1 MTNDR
6 VRLREE
12 IWRVESRAEAA
23 GRTLY
28 HLRSDETGQR
38 LTAVAPPDTVEP
50 LPGVGP
56 QLDKRSLSPFA
67 TWQLRHE
74 LLQLTASWGGLAAIH
89 AGRVQ
94 LEPYQLVPVAKIL
107 NGPHRNL
114 LIADDVG
121 LGKTI
126 EAGLCI
132 VELTARGVGQRIL
145 LVVPPGLIDQW
156 LDEMRSKFGLAFK
169 SIADSASLD
178 HAQTDLAEGLSPWVF
193 HDRIITSTE
202 YLKRP
207 GVYAAALRQPWDII
221 VVDEAHYLAESG
233 SPANPY
239 STRRTNL
246 GLELRKATRSLLLLT
261 ATPHNGYRHSFRS
274 LLELVEPTDA
284 TLEGEGDIVRRRVA
298 RSMVRR
304 LKQQI
309 TRTDSHGARVSAFIP
324 RAPVERLEV
333 HCKTDEEREVFRLVT
348 RYCTRT
354 AQAAAESDQR
364 DLVSFAMQIVK
375 KRMLS
380 SRLALART
388 IENRLEALKQE
399 PEETGSIRSE
409 LRELQE
415 DLPLLEKEAERLA
428 SRVLRAAV
436 PADTRRRSEER
447 RQLRE
452 IQRILQRIV
461 DLPDPKIVR
470 LVAALRAAVTK
481 SQNEKAIIFT
491 EYLDTLE
498 AVRDALSADPE
509 LGGRFAELPGGL
521 TPRQRRD
528 RIAAFAAP
536 ECRILLATD
545 AASEGLNL
553 QQFCR
558 RLYHMELPW
567 NPNRLEQRNGRI
579 DRYGQHRAP
588 QIAYLFYAD
597 SPEDRVLDRLVTRIS
612 QMQGDRVSTPDIVGI
627 VEATRLPD
635 QLLAIGFDGNSD
647 GVAATLVRVFDE
659 EYTKFLRDVVPV
671 LATPANPDDVA
682 DPTSADPVLG
692 DDLELERVMLQL
704 LHPGAT
710 STVRPHEY
718 SVKVPIALQ
727 GPEVAD
733 RYPLL
738 TFRRSVALADGA
750 DGTEFVHRLHP
761 LVRAAA
767 AHALEQLRFASPGV
781 TMPPCLAVRRL
792 AESSGA
798 PRAVF
803 TFTAHAEHPTGLV
816 AVGVAVDGR
825 EMPESEV
832 ALALQAHE
840 QPGDVPWKLCEDVF
854 ANAFP
859 DLCNRADAQAKALL
873 QRRTVAERD
882 RRAMLAAQLR
892 SEVDAYRADRIREL
906 ERDEAAERQGTRD
919 QADLFRESRT
929 DWAARRAAVATQA
942 DTRVTRISEWESVPD
957 ASSPELLSVL
967 LVFPGAEA

>member
-1 MTNDR
+1 LNNH
-6 VRLREE
+6 VRLRDEV
-12 IWRVESRAEAA
+12 WRVESKTQAP

-28 HLRSDETGQR
+28 QLRSDETGQR
-38 LTAVAPPDTVEP
+38 LTAIAPPDSVQV
-50 LPGVGP
+50 LAGVP
-56 QLDKRSLSPFA
+56 PELDRRALSPFGL
-67 TWQLRHE
+67 WQLRHE
-74 LLQLTASWGGLAAIH
+74 LIKLTTSWDGLAAIH
-89 AGRVQ
+89 SGRLQ
-94 LEPYQLVPVAKIL
+94 LEPYQLVPVEKIL

-132 VELTARGVGQRIL
+132 VELTARGVGQRVL

-156 LDEMRSKFGLAFK
+156 LDEMQGKFGLMFK
-169 SIADSASLD
+169 GIADSASLD
-178 HAQTDLAEGLSPWVF
+178 QAQTELAEGISPWAF
-193 HDRIITSTE
+193 YDRIITSTE

-207 GVYAAALRQPWDII
+207 GVYGAALRRPWDLI

-239 STRRTNL
+239 STRRTQL
-246 GLELRKATRSLLLLT
+246 GPQLRKATRSLLLLT

-274 LLELVEPTDA
+274 LLELIEPTDA
-284 TLEGEGDIVRRRVA
+284 TLEGDEAAVRRRVT

-309 TRTDSHGARVSAFIP
+309 TRTGPGGSRVPAFVP

-333 HCKTDEEREVFRLVT
+333 HCAMENEREVFRLVT
-348 RYCTRT
+348 RYCSRT

-388 IENRLEALKQE
+388 IENRLDALRQR
-399 PEETGSIRSE
+399 PDDADPTRAE

-415 DLPLLEKEAERLA
+415 DLPLLEEQAERLA
-428 SRVLRAAV
+428 ARVLRSAV
-436 PADTRRRSEER
+436 PPDERRRNEEK

-452 IQRILQRIV
+452 IQRALQRIV
-461 DLPDPKIVR
+461 DRPDPKIAR
-470 LVAALRAAVTK
+470 LLASLGAAVIDAPE
-481 SQNEKAIIFT
+481 EKAIVFT

-498 AVRDALSADPE
+498 AVRDALNANASFA
-509 LGGRFAELPGGL
+509 GRFTELTGGL

-528 RIAAFAAP
+528 RIAAFATP
-536 ECRILLATD
+536 ECRVLLATD

-558 RLYHMELPW
+558 KLYHVELPW

-579 DRYGQHRAP
+579 DRYGQRRTP

-635 QLLAIGFDGNSD
+635 WLLAIGPDEDGEQA
-647 GVAATLVRVFDE
+647 AATLVRVFDE
-659 EYTKFLRDVVPV
+659 EYRVFLRDVVPV
-671 LATPANPDDVA
+671 LATTEAVEDVA
-682 DPTSADPVLG
+682 DPTSADPVLA
-692 DDLELERVMLQL
+692 DDIALERVMLQL
-704 LHPGAT
+704 LSAGA
-710 STVRPHEY
+710 RPSGHAHEY
-718 SVKVPIALQ
+718 GVIVPTVLQ
-727 GPEVAD
+727 GPGVAD

-738 TFRRSVALADGA
+738 TFRRSLAVTDGA
-750 DGTEFVHRLHP
+750 EGTEFVHRLHP

-767 AHALEQLRFASPGV
+767 AHAREQLGSASPGV
-781 TMPPCLAVRRL
+781 TMPPCLAVCRL
-792 AESSGA
+792 AGTVGPPA
-798 PRAVF
+798 AVF
-803 TFTAHAEHPTGLV
+803 TFTDRAQHPDGALIS
-816 AVGVAVDGR
+816 VGVGIDGSV
-825 EMPESEV
+825 MPESDVER
-832 ALALQAHE
+832 ALGAHE
-840 QPGDVPWKLCEDVF
+840 RPGDVPWEECERTF
-854 ANAFP
+854 SSAFP
-859 DLCNRADAQAKALL
+859 DLRSRADAAVIARL
-873 QRRTVAERD
+873 RGCASTERD
-882 RRAMLAAQLR
+882 RRARLAAQLR
-892 SEVDAYRADRIREL
+892 AEVEAYRADRMREL

-929 DWAARRAAVATQA
+929 DWVARRAAVATQA
-942 DTRVTRISEWESVPD
+942 DARLARIAEWEHVPD
-957 ASSPELLSVL
+957 APPPELLSIL
-967 LVFPGAEA
+967 LVFPGGRG

>member
-1 MTNDR
+1 MSTR
-6 VRLREE
+6 VRLRDE
-12 IWRVESRAEAA
+12 IWRVESKAQAA

-28 HLRSDETGQR
+28 QLRRDDTGQH
-38 LTAVAPPDTVEP
+38 LTAIAPPDSVEAVAGVP
-50 LPGVGP
+50 LE
-56 QLDKRSLSPFA
+56 LDRRSLSPFGV
-67 TWQLRHE
+67 WQLRHE
-74 LLQLTASWGGLAAIH
+74 LIRLSTSWDGLAAIH
-89 AGRVQ
+89 GGRVQ
-94 LEPYQLVPVAKIL
+94 LEPYQLVPVTKIL

-132 VELTARGVGQRIL
+132 VELIARGVGQRVL

-156 LDEMRSKFGLAFK
+156 LDEMRGKFGLGFK

-178 HAQTDLAEGLSPWVF
+178 QAQTELAEGLSPWVF
-193 HDRIITSTE
+193 HDWIITSTE

-207 GVYAAALRQPWDII
+207 GIYSAALRRPWDII

-239 STRRTNL
+239 NTRRTDL

-274 LLELVEPTDA
+274 LLELIEPTDA
-284 TLEGEGDIVRRRVA
+284 TLEGDGAAVRRRVA

-309 TRTDSHGARVSAFIP
+309 TRTGTDGSRVPAFVP

-333 HCKTDEEREVFRLVT
+333 HCPTDDEREVFRLVT
-348 RYCTRT
+348 RYCSRT

-388 IENRLEALKQE
+388 IENRLEALRQG
-399 PEETGSIRSE
+399 PDDAGPTRSE

-415 DLPLLEKEAERLA
+415 DLPLPEQQAERLV
-428 SRVLRAAV
+428 SRVLRSAV
-436 PADTRRRSEER
+436 PPDERRRNEEK

-452 IQRILQRIV
+452 IQRTLQRAA
-461 DLPDPKIVR
+461 DRPDPKIAR
-470 LVAALRAAVTK
+470 LLADLRASVIDVPE
-481 SQNEKAIIFT
+481 EKAIVFT

-498 AVRDALSADPE
+498 AVRGALDSDAAFA
-509 LGGRFAELPGGL
+509 GRFAELPGGL

-528 RIAAFAAP
+528 RIAAFASP
-536 ECRILLATD
+536 KCRVLLATD

-553 QQFCR
+553 QHYCR
-558 RLYHMELPW
+558 TLYHVELPW

-579 DRYGQHRAP
+579 DRHGQRRTP

-635 QLLAIGFDGNSD
+635 RLLAIGPDDDGEQA
-647 GVAATLVRVFDE
+647 AATLVRVFDE
-659 EYTKFLRDVVPV
+659 EHSAFLRDVAPV
-671 LATPANPDDVA
+671 LATVETVGDAA
-682 DPTSADPVLG
+682 DPTSADPVLE
-692 DDLELERVMLQL
+692 DDIALERVMLQVL
-704 LHPGAT
+704 GAGA
-710 STVRPHEY
+710 RPSGGAHEY
-718 SVKVPIALQ
+718 SVTVPTALQ
-727 GPEVAD
+727 GPGVAD
-733 RYPLL
+733 RYALL
-738 TFRRSVALADGA
+738 TFRRSVAVVDGA
-750 DGTEFVHRLHP
+750 EGTEFAHRLHP

-767 AHALEQLRFASPGV
+767 AHAREQMSFASPGV

-792 AESSGA
+792 AGTVGA
-798 PRAVF
+798 PAAVF
-803 TFTAHAEHPTGLV
+803 TFTDRTQHPGGTLI
-816 AVGVAVDGR
+816 AVGVGIDGSA
-825 EMPESEV
+825 MPESDV
-832 ALALQAHE
+832 ALALSAHE
-840 QPGDVPWKLCEDVF
+840 RPGDVPWQECERTFTSV
-854 ANAFP
+854 FP
-859 DLCNRADAQAKALL
+859 DLRHRADEAVMALL
-873 QRRTVAERD
+873 RGRTATERN
-882 RRAMLAAQLR
+882 RRARLAGQLR
-892 SEVDAYRADRIREL
+892 AEVEAYRADRIREL
-906 ERDEAAERQGTRD
+906 EREEAAERQGTRD

-929 DWAARRAAVATQA
+929 DWAARRAAVSTQA
-942 DTRVTRISEWESVPD
+942 DARIARVAEWEAVPD
-957 ASSPELLSVL
+957 APPPELLSIL
-967 LVFPGAEA
+967 LVFPGGGA

>member
-1 MTNDR
+1 MNDR
-6 VRLREE
+6 VRLRGET
-12 IWRVESRAEAA
+12 WRVESRAQA
-23 GRTLY
+23 GERTLY
-28 HLRSDETGQR
+28 QLRSDESGQR
-38 LTAVAPPDTVEP
+38 LTAIVPPDSFEV
-50 LPGVGP
+50 LAGVGP
-56 QLDKRSLSPFA
+56 ELDRRCLSPFGV
-67 TWQLRHE
+67 WQLRHE
-74 LLQLTASWGGLAAIH
+74 LLRLTTSWEELAAIH

-94 LEPYQLVPVAKIL
+94 LEPYQLVPVTKIL

-132 VELTARGVGQRIL
+132 VELIARGVGQRIL

-156 LDEMRSKFGLAFK
+156 LDEMRGKFGLGFK

-178 HAQTDLAEGLSPWVF
+178 QAQTELAEGLSPWVF
-193 HDRIITSTE
+193 HNRIITSTE

-207 GVYAAALRQPWDII
+207 GVYSAALRRPWDII

-239 STRRTNL
+239 RTRRTNL

-274 LLELVEPTDA
+274 LLELIEPTDA
-284 TLEGEGDIVRRRVA
+284 TLEGDGAAVRRRVA

-309 TRTDSHGARVSAFIP
+309 TRTGSDGSRVPAFVP

-333 HCKTDEEREVFRLVT
+333 HSATEDEREVFRLVT
-348 RYCTRT
+348 RYCGQT
-354 AQAAAESDQR
+354 ALAAAESDQR

-388 IENRLEALKQE
+388 IENRLDALKQG
-399 PEETGSIRSE
+399 PDDAGPTRSE

-415 DLPLLEKEAERLA
+415 DLPLPEQQAERLA
-428 SRVLRAAV
+428 SRVM
-436 PADTRRRSEER
+436 RSAIPSDER
-447 RQLRE
+447 SRNAEKRQLRE
-452 IQRILQRIV
+452 IQRTLQRV
-461 DLPDPKIVR
+461 ADRPDPKIAR
-470 LVAALRAAVTK
+470 LLAALRAAVIDVPD
-481 SQNEKAIIFT
+481 EKAIVFT

-498 AVRDALSADPE
+498 AVRDALNADAAFA
-509 LGGRFAELPGGL
+509 GRFAELPGGL

-528 RIAAFAAP
+528 RIVAFATP
-536 ECRILLATD
+536 ECRVLLATD

-558 RLYHMELPW
+558 RLYHVELPW

-579 DRYGQHRAP
+579 DRYGQRRTP

-627 VEATRLPD
+627 IEATRLPD
-635 QLLAIGFDGNSD
+635 WLLAIGQDDDGEQA
-647 GVAATLVRVFDE
+647 AATLVRVFDE
-659 EYTKFLRDVVPV
+659 EHGAFLRDVAPV
-671 LATPANPDDVA
+671 LATTEAIEDA
-682 DPTSADPVLG
+682 DPTWADPVLE
-692 DDLELERVMLQL
+692 DDLALERVMLQVL
-704 LHPGAT
+704 GAGA
-710 STVRPHEY
+710 RPSGRAHEY
-718 SVKVPIALQ
+718 SVTVPIALQ
-727 GPEVAD
+727 GPGVAD

-738 TFRRSVALADGA
+738 TFRRSVAVTDGA
-750 DGTEFVHRLHP
+750 EGTEFAHRLHP

-767 AHALEQLRFASPGV
+767 AHAREQLRFASSGV
-781 TMPPCLAVRRL
+781 TMPPCLAVRRI
-792 AESSGA
+792 EGTIGA
-798 PRAVF
+798 PAVVF
-803 TFTAHAEHPTGLV
+803 TFTDRTQHPDGALV
-816 AVGVAVDGR
+816 AVGVGIDGSTIS
-825 EMPESEV
+825 ESDV
-832 ALALQAHE
+832 ALALSAH
-840 QPGDVPWKLCEDVF
+840 QRPGEVSWEECERTTRSVF
-854 ANAFP
+854 Q
-859 DLCNRADAQAKALL
+859 DLRSRADAAVMARL
-873 QRRTVAERD
+873 RGRIASERN
-882 RRAMLAAQLR
+882 RRAQLAAQLR
-892 SEVDAYRADRIREL
+892 GEVDAYRADRIREL
-906 ERDEAAERQGTRD
+906 EREEAAERQGTRD

-942 DTRVTRISEWESVPD
+942 HARLARIVEWEAVPD
-957 ASSPELLSVL
+957 PIPPELLSIL
-967 LVFPGAEA
+967 LVLPGGGA